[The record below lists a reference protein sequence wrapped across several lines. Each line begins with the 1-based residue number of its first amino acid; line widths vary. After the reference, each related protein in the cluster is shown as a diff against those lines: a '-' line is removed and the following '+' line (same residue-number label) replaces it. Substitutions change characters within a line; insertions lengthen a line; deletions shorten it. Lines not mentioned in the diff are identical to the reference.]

1 MADDSNKTDKEPG
14 KETVSKGIAKRK
26 YLLIDDDLEGLD
38 FTLKDNPVN
47 KSYAPMKLFK
57 LSEVESVAIT
67 KWGSMEKL
75 EGEQEKRMQQ
85 TSEFENRKEEEK
97 RHFWDCEEF
106 FEPLKHF
113 MVNMALPAE
122 RVSSYFKD
130 KSDSSTQVTSG
141 SIDSLLECDII
152 LCFCDCLHSIPP
164 DCMYTS

>member
-1 MADDSNKTDKEPG
+1 
-14 KETVSKGIAKRK
+14 
-26 YLLIDDDLEGLD
+26 
-38 FTLKDNPVN
+38 
-47 KSYAPMKLFK
+47 MKLFK

-85 TSEFENRKEEEK
+85 TSELENRKEEEK

-113 MVNMALPAE
+113 MVNMELPAE

-130 KSDSSTQVTSG
+130 KSDSSTQGEFRGGGGGGGGGGGEGGQEVDG
-141 SIDSLLECDII
+141 R
-152 LCFCDCLHSIPP
+152 
-164 DCMYTS
+164 